1 MIAAAPGLAGLSAR
15 PPVARAQPR
24 PIARLSGILLAGAA
38 ALALALGAERLIAER
53 RDAELAALEAR
64 LAALAAGRAEVLAT
78 WLDGLVRL
86 AARLTGSELV
96 RLFAHEAT
104 LAQGDARL
112 APALAEQAPYMR
124 LVLEEL
130 ARQSGLEGAGLLAR
144 DGSWLL
150 RDAALR
156 LPDSV
161 LRTLAQ
167 ALESGS
173 AGPRSLLLAHERG
186 TRLVLA
192 VPLPPPEAAAGE
204 APRAAVVLVV
214 PAGDRLARLL
224 GPQPLDGAGVRAR
237 LEADRPDGTVLRIGA
252 DAATEQREPPSATA
266 DPRVAVPVAG
276 LPWRVI
282 LEADLATVLAP
293 HTGWAWTVRA
303 AAGGLWLA
311 GVALVLALL
320 ARQASRHQRALA
332 EQYRET
338 ARAIDAERRL
348 LEEIASAVP
357 DLVSLKDA
365 RGRYVFV
372 NRALANALGRG
383 AHELLGRRE
392 EEVLEPDSAAKFAAL
407 ERSALASGAAVQ
419 PELALV
425 LGGRR
430 RVLHTIALGLPDPSG
445 GPPRILRVARDLTE
459 LAAERHRSARLREQ
473 LVSALLRTIELAD
486 PYLLGHSRMV
496 AELAERLAVRL
507 ALDPETI
514 ATVRLAGE
522 LSQIGKLFVPRD
534 LLTKEGRHTAEESAM
549 MRRHV
554 EHALAVLGGVE
565 FDLPVAT
572 AIAQMHERLD
582 GTGYPRGLA
591 GTAIGPAG
599 RVLAVADVFVARTR
613 PRSYRD
619 AASSE
624 HVLAVLRDHPERY
637 DAAVV
642 AALEE
647 ELATVAP
654 AAASDA
660 AAALADVA
668 ATALS

>member
-1 MIAAAPGLAGLSAR
+1 MNAAVAPSPAGLLAR
-15 PPVARAQPR
+15 PPAARAKHR
-24 PIARLSGILLAGAA
+24 PIARLTGILLAGAA
-38 ALALALGAERLIAER
+38 ALVVAVGAERLIAER
-53 RDAELAALEAR
+53 REAELTALEAR

-78 WLDGLVRL
+78 WLDGLVGL

-104 LAQGDARL
+104 LVDGDTRL
-112 APALAEQAPYMR
+112 APAVAEQAPYMS

-150 RDAALR
+150 RDGSVR
-156 LPDSV
+156 LPETV
-161 LRTLAQ
+161 RRTLVQ
-167 ALESGS
+167 ALEAGP
-173 AGPRSLLLAHERG
+173 AGPRSLLLADERG
-186 TRLVLA
+186 PRLVLA

-204 APRAAVVLVV
+204 SSRAAVVLVV
-214 PAGDRLARLL
+214 PARDRLARLL

-237 LEADRPDGTVLRIGA
+237 LEADRPDGSALRIGA
-252 DAATEQREPPSATA
+252 DATVEVREPAAPTA
-266 DPRVAVPVAG
+266 DPRVAAPVAG

-282 LEADLATVLAP
+282 LEADLATVLTQ
-293 HTGWAWTVRA
+293 HSSWAWTMRA

-311 GVALVLALL
+311 GLALLSALL

-332 EQYRET
+332 EQYREA

-365 RGRYVFV
+365 RGRFVFV
-372 NRALANALGRG
+372 NRALSNALGRG
-383 AHELLGRRE
+383 VHELLGRRE
-392 EEVLEPDSAAKFAAL
+392 EEILEPDTATKLAAL
-407 ERSALASGAAVQ
+407 ERNALSSGAAVQ

-425 LGGRR
+425 VGGRR
-430 RVLHTIALGLPDPSG
+430 RILHTIALGLPDPSG
-445 GPPRILRVARDLTE
+445 GPPRLLRVARDLTE
-459 LAAERHRSARLREQ
+459 LAAERRRSARLREQ

-496 AELAERLAVRL
+496 AELAERLALRL

-534 LLTKEGRHTAEESAM
+534 LLTKEGRHTPEESAV

-554 EHALAVLGGVE
+554 EHALAVLDGVE

-591 GTAIGPAG
+591 GSAIGPAG

-624 HVLAVLRDHPERY
+624 HVLAVLRAHPERY

-642 AALEE
+642 AALEA
-647 ELATVAP
+647 ELATEAQHAATGAEAAP
-654 AAASDA
+654 AE
-660 AAALADVA
+660 AAL
-668 ATALS
+668 S